1 MTHQHQQHDGEGDA
15 EQHEQSNESTP
26 SGDDDEPDSVANIP
40 LNSTIMKATNRQQQ
54 EQQQYI
60 AHRLLQWF
68 VTESVVSSRD
78 LDFNWHM
85 SNARY
90 SRHADFARFQVFLQ
104 TGFRMAL
111 RAVDRQSGL
120 VVSALS
126 QKFRRELR
134 WGQQYQIWVRIV
146 GWDQRHFYLEHIFC
160 TRTTTA
166 TTPTA
171 IATSTTAS
179 SLPTT
184 TNSRKNDK
192 TVAQPRNHAF
202 SRLGLDRAT
211 DRIRQHVILDGTVQ
225 AVENVMNRQL
235 QLFQEQEHVVASI
248 LTTRLTM
255 TRTKVGNRSIT
266 PAQILHQLG
275 VSHILPDIIVPP
287 PDIVEWNT
295 SVETSSNRITKPSMI
310 TTTRLQS
317 KL

>member
-1 MTHQHQQHDGEGDA
+1 MAPNNNSVSLATTAGIAALFYVSHSFDWAHLYRSFSIIIRGPTQPQLWLVNHEHQDPRTQMTHQHDQHDGEGDE

-26 SGDDDEPDSVANIP
+26 SGDDDEPDSVASIP
-40 LNSTIMKATNRQQQ
+40 LNTAIMKATNRQQQ
-54 EQQQYI
+54 VQNEQEQEQQQQYI

-111 RAVDRQSGL
+111 RAVDRHCGL

-160 TRTTTA
+160 TRTTTGYYCNCYCDINNA
-166 TTPTA
+166 NGGSSSS
-171 IATSTTAS
+171 TS
-179 SLPTT
+179 
-184 TNSRKNDK
+184 
-192 TVAQPRNHAF
+192 
-202 SRLGLDRAT
+202 
-211 DRIRQHVILDGTVQ
+211 
-225 AVENVMNRQL
+225 
-235 QLFQEQEHVVASI
+235 
-248 LTTRLTM
+248 
-255 TRTKVGNRSIT
+255 
-266 PAQILHQLG
+266 
-275 VSHILPDIIVPP
+275 
-287 PDIVEWNT
+287 
-295 SVETSSNRITKPSMI
+295 
-310 TTTRLQS
+310 
-317 KL
+317 